1 MQASLLCSYL
11 VPKVTNLRITDSIA
25 LPSPVELCDEI
36 SRNAEQKNLV
46 RQTREEMHALIH
58 GQDKRLLA
66 VVGPCSIHDLKACR
80 EYAERFAKLSEEVK
94 ERLLLVMR
102 VYFEK
107 PRTTV
112 GWKGLI
118 MDPQLNGTCDIPK
131 GLRIARK
138 FLGEVLDLGIPTA
151 TELLDPITPQ
161 YLADSLC
168 WAAIG
173 ARTSESQT
181 HRQMASGL
189 SMPVGFKNATSG
201 DLKAAVNGIIAATQS
216 QTFLG
221 ITEDGHASAVTTGGN
236 PDCQL
241 ILRGGADGPNYTSSN
256 VEMARIALDTVKAP
270 TSIMIDCSHA
280 NSSKDPSRQPDVLDD
295 VLGQIEDGMDAIHA
309 VMIESHLNSGNQ
321 AFPRPADQLDYGVS
335 ITDGCIDW
343 ETTEACLRRAADV
356 MDKARF

>member
-1 MQASLLCSYL
+1 M
-11 VPKVTNLRITDSIA
+11 
-25 LPSPVELCDEI
+25 
-36 SRNAEQKNLV
+36 
-46 RQTREEMHALIH
+46 
-58 GQDKRLLA
+58 LA

-80 EYAERFAKLSEEVK
+80 EYAEKFAELSEELK
-94 ERLLLVMR
+94 DRLLMVMR

-131 GLRIARK
+131 GLRIART
-138 FLGEVLDLGIPTA
+138 FLGEVLDFGIPLQLSSSIQSPLNTWQILMLGCNRSKDCRI
-151 TELLDPITPQ
+151 TDPSSNGLRGFLCLLV
-161 YLADSLC
+161 L
-168 WAAIG
+168 
-173 ARTSESQT
+173 R
-181 HRQMASGL
+181 
-189 SMPVGFKNATSG
+189 MPPVEIS
-201 DLKAAVNGIIAATQS
+201 KAAVNGIAATQS

-256 VEMARIALDTVKAP
+256 VEMARIALDAVKAP

-280 NSSKDPSRQPDVLDD
+280 NSSKEPSRQPDVLDD
-295 VLGQIEDGMDAIHA
+295 VLGQIEDGADAIHA
-309 VMIESHLNSGNQ
+309 VMVESHLKSGSQ

-343 ETTEACLRRAADV
+343 NTTEACLRRSADV
-356 MDKARF
+356 VDKARSEQEIRTFLNLKTFYIITMNDKHLFA

>member
-1 MQASLLCSYL
+1 MVEEIPRSSEQMG
-11 VPKVTNLRITDSIA
+11 VIA
-25 LPSPVELCDEI
+25 R
-36 SRNAEQKNLV
+36 SR
-46 RQTREEMHALIH
+46 RALHEVIH
-58 GQDKRLLA
+58 GRDLRLIG

-80 EYAERFAKLSEEVK
+80 EYAEKFSDLATELED
-94 ERLLLVMR
+94 RLLLVMR

-118 MDPQLNGTCDIPK
+118 MDPQLNGTCDIPS
-131 GLRIARK
+131 GLRIART

-161 YLADSLC
+161 YIADSLS

-201 DLKAAVNGIIAATQS
+201 DLQAAVNGIIAATQS

-221 ITEDGHASAVTTGGN
+221 ITEDGRASAVTTGGN
-236 PDCQL
+236 PDCQM
-241 ILRGGADGPNYTSSN
+241 ILRGGSDGPNFSVDCVQAAQSLLRET
-256 VEMARIALDTVKAP
+256 RAP
-270 TSIMIDCSHA
+270 CSLMIDCSHA
-280 NSSKDPSRQPDVLDD
+280 NSAKDPSRQPQVLDA
-295 VLGQIEDGMDAIHA
+295 VLEQVAEGAESIHA
-309 VMIESHLNSGNQ
+309 FMLESHLHAGSQG
-321 AFPRPADQLDYGVS
+321 FPCPLDRLEYGVS

-343 ETTEACLRRAADV
+343 RTTEACLRRAAEV
-356 MDKARF
+356 VDKIRFS

>member
-11 VPKVTNLRITDSIA
+11 VAKVTNLRITDSVT
-25 LPSPVELCDEI
+25 LPSPVDLCEEI
-36 SRNAEQKNLV
+36 SRNADQKNLV
-46 RQTREEMHALIH
+46 RRTREELHGLIH
-58 GQDKRLLA
+58 GDDKRLIA

-80 EYAERFAKLSEEVK
+80 EYAERFAKLAKEVK
-94 ERLLLVMR
+94 DRVLMIMR

-131 GLRIARK
+131 GLRIART

-151 TELLDPITPQ
+151 TEFLDPITPQ

-241 ILRGGADGPNYTSSN
+241 ILRGGADGPNYMSTN
-256 VEMARIALDTVKAP
+256 VELARIALDAVKAP

-280 NSSKDPSRQPDVLDD
+280 NSSKDPSRQPDVLND
-295 VLGQIEDGMDAIHA
+295 VLDQIKNGTDAIHA
-309 VMIESHLNSGNQ
+309 VMVESHLKSGKQ

-343 ETTEACLRRAADV
+343 EKTEACLRRAADV
-356 MDKARF
+356 VDKARF